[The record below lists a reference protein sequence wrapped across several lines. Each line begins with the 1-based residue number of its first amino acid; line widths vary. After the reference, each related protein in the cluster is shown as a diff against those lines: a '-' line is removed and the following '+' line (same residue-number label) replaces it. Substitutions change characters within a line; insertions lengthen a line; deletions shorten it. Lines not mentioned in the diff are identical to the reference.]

1 MRKIR
6 DVYKNAQINQAQY
19 PHPKKVIREWFEKA
33 DIYIATDIWIHP
45 RYPYGWDAVLGAWDR
60 VWILRVHKNNV
71 TVVEIQ
77 HVQGFRPNGML
88 IVS

>member
-19 PHPKKVIREWFEKA
+19 KHPRKVIRQWFEER
-33 DIYIATDIWIHP
+33 DIHIATDIWIHP
-45 RYPYGWDAVLGAWDR
+45 RYPYGWEAILGAWDR
-60 VWILRVHKNNV
+60 VWVLRVQQNKVNIV
-71 TVVEIQ
+71 DIQ
-77 HVQGFRPNGML
+77 HVQGFKPNGAL